1 MEVNIHEAKT
11 QLSRLIEQALRGEEV
26 IIAKAGRPVA
36 RLIPIQKRKPIL
48 GSARGT
54 IEFQPGWD
62 DPLSDKEMEEIFGQG
77 S

>member
-1 MEVNIHEAKT
+1 
-11 QLSRLIEQALRGEEV
+11 V

-62 DPLSDKEMEEIFGQG
+62 DPLSDKEMEEIFGQD